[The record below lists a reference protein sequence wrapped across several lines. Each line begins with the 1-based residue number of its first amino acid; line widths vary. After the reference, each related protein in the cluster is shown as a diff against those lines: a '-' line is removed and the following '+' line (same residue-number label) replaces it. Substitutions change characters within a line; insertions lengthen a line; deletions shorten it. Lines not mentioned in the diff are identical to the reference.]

1 MKQIDAAFNTI
12 GFLCAGYKDV
22 PSYNEWPCK
31 MECLTELNLQH
42 NQLTQIPGL
51 KSMPNLKML
60 NLSHNRIR
68 PPWKAL
74 KDGHCLEVLKLHENK
89 LVFLVIP

>member
-1 MKQIDAAFNTI
+1 
-12 GFLCAGYKDV
+12 
-22 PSYNEWPCK
+22 

-89 LVFLVIP
+89 LNWTPNEFIRDLRVVRHLTNIKHLTV